1 MLILTIVCF
10 AACMLSIARIRFT
23 VSTTDVS
30 EEIYAGKV
38 VFFATQSA
46 TSIWW
51 MGGKHWNKGSHP
63 ISHPISHPTS
73 HPTAI
78 RQQTD
83 SVMLITAILV
93 LHTGK

>member
-38 VFFATQSA
+38 VFFCNP
-46 TSIWW
+46 IGNFDLV
-51 MGGKHWNKGSHP
+51 GGG
-63 ISHPISHPTS
+63 
-73 HPTAI
+73 
-78 RQQTD
+78 QT
-83 SVMLITAILV
+83 LE
-93 LHTGK
+93 

>member
-38 VFFATQSA
+38 AFFCNP
-46 TSIWW
+46 IGNFDLV
-51 MGGKHWNKGSHP
+51 GGGGG
-63 ISHPISHPTS
+63 
-73 HPTAI
+73 
-78 RQQTD
+78 QT
-83 SVMLITAILV
+83 LE
-93 LHTGK
+93 